1 MQCGHTQP
9 RSGEGERAGD
19 EVGCAPSP
27 LGGWGYPHPLAV
39 EPDTA
44 DEVACVPTPSDNQIV
59 SFSRSTG

>member
-9 RSGEGERAGD
+9 RSGEGERA
-19 EVGCAPSP
+19 ARW
-27 LGGWGYPHPLAV
+27 GG